1 MAQYECPLD
10 LSTEVRPLRADARR
24 NQARIL
30 EAADEVFAAHGPATS
45 TEQIARRAEVAIG
58 TVFRHFP
65 TKAAL
70 VEAVFIDRL
79 RRLTATAAE
88 LSAGPDPGAAFF
100 TFVTRWAELSAVKH
114 AFADALARDGV
125 DVAGAAAAG
134 EYVRVRAELTAAVG
148 ALLERAQGAGAVRA
162 DVGTAELDALLI
174 GAARAVEHT
183 AGHPGVRRRTLTII
197 LDGLRPRDG
206 DAVPGAPTP

>member
-1 MAQYECPLD
+1 MSDHSACQRKA
-10 LSTEVRPLRADARR
+10 RPLRADARR

-30 EAADEVFAAHGPATS
+30 AAADEVFAAHGPSTS

-79 RRLTATAAE
+79 RRLTVTAAQ
-88 LSAGPDPGAAFF
+88 LSADPDPGAAFF
-100 TFVTRWAELSAVKH
+100 AFVTRWAELSAVKH
-114 AFADALARDGV
+114 AFADALASEGV
-125 DVAGAAAAG
+125 DVAAAAG
-134 EYVRVRAELTAAVG
+134 AGEYGRVRAELTAAVRT
-148 ALLERAQGAGAVRA
+148 LLERAQDAGAVRA

-183 AGHPGVRRRTLTII
+183 AGDAGVRRRTLAII
-197 LDGLRPRDG
+197 LDGLRPRGG
-206 DAVPGAPTP
+206 DAVPGGPTP